1 MNFHF
6 HFSTFKREKYFARQS
21 SKIMVPLT
29 NTKNGFHSSLG
40 VEMTLKVKKK
50 FITFHWW
57 MDTTLILLL
66 YLTD

>member
-40 VEMTLKVKKK
+40 VEMTLKVKSSLH
-50 FITFHWW
+50 FIGGW
-57 MDTTLILLL
+57 IQPL
-66 YLTD
+66 YYYYT